1 MRNAFTLIELLVV
14 IVLLALLASLT
25 IFSLR
30 GTIDR
35 QQMSRAIETVEMF
48 DARARRTARSA
59 QHAITAVID
68 SRHGQLSVSMN
79 RESQDIFFRL
89 PNRVT
94 VSDLRLGKT
103 SVRDSESKIEINGQG
118 RSPTYAIQL
127 QRGELKQWLVVLGFS
142 GQVVAS
148 KNEGEVDAILSL

>member
-35 QQMSRAIETVEMF
+35 QQMSRAIETVEVF

-68 SRHGQLSVSMN
+68 SRRNQLSVTTN
-79 RESQDIFFRL
+79 RESRDISFRL

-94 VSDLRLGKT
+94 VSDVRLGK
-103 SVRDSESKIEINGQG
+103 SSLRDRESKIEINGQG
-118 RSPTYAIQL
+118 RSATYAIQL
-127 QRGELKQWLVVLGFS
+127 QRGKLTQWLVVLGFS
-142 GQVVAS
+142 GQVVAL
-148 KNEGEVDAILSL
+148 KNEGELDAILSL